1 MATLN
6 KQEVEKNI
14 SHLLDIVAL
23 GDEIII
29 TKKGEVFAKIIP
41 SQKIPPKPHLPRVAG
56 MDARKIWISKDFDA
70 PLPEYI
76 LRDFGC

>member
-14 SHLLDIVAL
+14 SHLLNIVAL

-29 TKKGEVFAKIIP
+29 TKKGKIFAKIIP
-41 SQKIPPKPHLPRVAG
+41 PKAYDVIANSDQVVFSVL
-56 MDARKIWISKDFDA
+56 
-70 PLPEYI
+70 
-76 LRDFGC
+76 